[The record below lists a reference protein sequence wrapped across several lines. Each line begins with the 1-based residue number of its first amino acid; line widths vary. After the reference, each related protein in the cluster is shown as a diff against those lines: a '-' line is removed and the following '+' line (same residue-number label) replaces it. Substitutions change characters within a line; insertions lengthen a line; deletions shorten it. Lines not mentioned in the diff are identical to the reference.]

1 MEKRAEFN
9 TALKKAM
16 KEKEQVAVS
25 TIRLIMAALKD
36 RDISAREKNKGEGL
50 DDREILGMLQS
61 MIKQRLE
68 SAKTYNEAGRD
79 DLAEREEAEIDV
91 IRSFMPKQLDENEMT
106 EVVEGLISETG
117 ANDIKDMGKI
127 MGALKTKYAGQVDMS
142 RAGAIVRKKLA

>member
-16 KEKEQVAVS
+16 KEKNLVAVA

-36 RDISAREKNKGEGL
+36 RDIAAREKNTGEGL
-50 DDREILGMLQS
+50 DDAQILGMLQS
-61 MIKQRLE
+61 MIKQRQE

-106 EVVEGLISETG
+106 GVVEGLITETG
-117 ANDIKDMGKI
+117 ANSIKDMGKI
-127 MGALKTKYAGQVDMS
+127 MGVLKTKYAGQVDMA